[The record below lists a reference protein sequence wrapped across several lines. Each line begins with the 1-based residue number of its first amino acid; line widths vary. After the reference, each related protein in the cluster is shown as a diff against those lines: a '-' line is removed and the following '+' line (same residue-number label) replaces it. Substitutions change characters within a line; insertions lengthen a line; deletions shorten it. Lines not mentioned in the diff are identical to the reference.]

1 MTIPAGRDNGLP
13 PASRYIAL
21 VDVERSVTDHV
32 LDLLRAAGVTAVAEQ
47 MGAEQMG
54 AEQMGAE
61 QMGAGPSPS
70 AAHRERVH
78 VDVNHALLARSVIG
92 HALPQLRP
100 EFHSHPTHSHPTDS
114 APTDEQVEG
123 REHRM
128 PELAPGEVESRFA
141 DIVAGFDTPSTDVRS
156 RPSAGQSA
164 TDLPDPATGSVIQ
177 AGPKVRPPLSSRLI
191 RRAGEAAAAAQDA
204 DTSEHFV
211 PEPPPPLPETDRVTR
226 MAWAALMGGPALLV
240 LAALLGIG
248 LESWVVVLA
257 LGGFLGGFG
266 TLIAR
271 MRARPRQDD
280 GWDDGAVL

>member
-13 PASRYIAL
+13 PARRYDAL
-21 VDVERSVTDHV
+21 VEVDGSMADEV
-32 LDLLRAAGVTAVAEQ
+32 LELLRAAGVTAIAETITTD
-47 MGAEQMG
+47 AEPG
-54 AEQMGAE
+54 NDLIPVVGTL
-61 QMGAGPSPS
+61 PRVP
-70 AAHRERVH
+70 HRVRVH
-78 VDVNHALLARSVIG
+78 VDSDHTLLAHSVLG
-92 HALPQLRP
+92 HAMPQLRAD
-100 EFHSHPTHSHPTDS
+100 FHAVPVAGETAKDRPAPFKHPAQD
-114 APTDEQVEG
+114 
-123 REHRM
+123 
-128 PELAPGEVESRFA
+128 LAPGEVESRFA
-141 DIVAGFDTPSTDVRS
+141 DIVSGFDMSSIDIVPRWSVREDS
-156 RPSAGQSA
+156 PEATGA
-164 TDLPDPATGSVIQ
+164 TDPS
-177 AGPKVRPPLSSRLI
+177 PKARPPLSSRLI
-191 RRAGEAAAAAQDA
+191 RRGAAPAGEPRDI

-271 MRARPRQDD
+271 MRDRPRQDD